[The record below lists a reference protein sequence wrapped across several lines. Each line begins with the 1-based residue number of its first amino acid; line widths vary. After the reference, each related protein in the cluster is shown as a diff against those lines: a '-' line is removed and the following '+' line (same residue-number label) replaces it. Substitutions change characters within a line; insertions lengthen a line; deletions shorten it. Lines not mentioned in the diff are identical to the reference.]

1 MHRGRGSQ
9 SAVAK
14 LESLIG
20 KVENPELR
28 EQLLAA
34 AGEAKSR
41 LDWGLVFERHLP
53 EQTWLLTAPVRMGTV
68 VWERRSAKPRRLR
81 VRAVEGDD
89 LIVVAEAENTTAEKD
104 APTERI
110 RRSEVLVEH
119 DLAQPVYPIPTPI
132 DSIRRAAPERPA
144 HLVIEGENYDALA
157 VLLTTHP
164 RAFDLLYL
172 DPPYNTGARD
182 WSYNNDYVDPN
193 DTYRSSKWLAFMER
207 RLKLA
212 RRLVKDD
219 GVIVVTI
226 DEHEVHHL
234 GMLLETT
241 YADARI
247 QMVTIVINP
256 SGVDQGGL
264 SRVDEY
270 AFFCFFGNAP
280 KPIGLGDD
288 LLADERNVRGAD
300 APIRWESLLR
310 GGDTSARADR
320 PNLFYPVLLDAEE
333 DRVVGVG
340 EPLLEGEPDLDALL
354 DGKRA
359 VWPIRENGTWGRW
372 RNGPAKMRELI
383 ALGFI
388 RVGAESRGRKSR
400 VVYYVPEHLRA
411 KLASGDIVIEGRDGQ
426 GAVVLANKTAPRTA
440 IKTVWHR
447 VRHNAPMS
455 GSQLLLAFMG
465 RQSAFPFPK
474 SLYAVRDTI
483 DILTRDNSDA
493 LILDFFAGSGTTLHA
508 TALLN
513 AEDGGR
519 RRCFLVTNNEVRAT
533 VAADLAKRGIFR
545 GDLEFEAEGVFESA
559 TKPRVTGAI
568 TGMRPDG
575 SPVPGLY
582 FDGREFS
589 EGFSEN
595 VEFFRLDYL
604 DGAEIDYGL
613 RFADLNPLLWM
624 WAGGI
629 GDYEPLDATKP
640 VAIAAASPYAVLFDP
655 AGLPELNRVLADR
668 RDICHVFVVADSPDT
683 YSQVASEV
691 AAGRTTIRL
700 YRTYLDGVRSAVQ

>member
-1 MHRGRGSQ
+1 MHRVVAAQ

-14 LESLIG
+14 LETLIG

-53 EQTWLLTAPVRMGTV
+53 EQTRLLAAPVRMGTV
-68 VWERRSAKPRRLR
+68 VWERRSAQPRRLR
-81 VRAVEGDD
+81 VRAVDGDE
-89 LIVVAEAENTTAEKD
+89 LIVVAEAENTTADKD

-110 RRSEVLVEH
+110 TRNDVLVEH
-119 DLAQPVYPIPTPI
+119 DLAQPVYPVPTPI
-132 DSIRRAAPERPA
+132 DSIRRATPDRPA

-157 VLLTTHP
+157 VLLTTHA

-207 RLKLA
+207 RLKLG

-247 QMVTIVINP
+247 QMVTIVVNP
-256 SGVDQGGL
+256 AGVDQGGL
-264 SRVDEY
+264 SRVEEY
-270 AFFCFFGNAP
+270 AFFCFFGNAK
-280 KPIGLGDD
+280 KPFGLGDD
-288 LLADERNVRGAD
+288 LLAEESRVRTRDSA
-300 APIRWESLLR
+300 IRWEQLLR
-310 GGDTSARADR
+310 AGNNSARADR
-320 PNLFYPVLLDAEE
+320 PNLFYPVFLDPVV
-333 DRVVGVG
+333 DKVVGVG
-340 EPLLEGEPDLDALL
+340 EPLFEGEPDPGALI

-359 VWPIRENGTWGRW
+359 VWPVRENGTWGNW
-372 RNGPAKMRELI
+372 RNSPATMQ
-383 ALGFI
+383 ALLDEGYV
-388 RVGAESRGRKSR
+388 RPGRYSPRRKTW
-400 VVYYVPEHLRA
+400 VIYYVSKKIRSQIE
-411 KLASGDIVIEGRDGQ
+411 SGEILKTERDDNGV
-426 GAVVLANKTAPRTA
+426 VVLAFADVPRVA
-440 IKTVWHR
+440 VKTVWHR

-483 DILTRDNSDA
+483 DILTRDNRDA
-493 LILDFFAGSGTTLHA
+493 LVLDFFAGSGTTLHA

-513 AEDGGR
+513 EQDGGR

-533 VAADLAKRGIFR
+533 VAAELAKHGVYR
-545 GDLEFEAEGVFESA
+545 GDPEFEAEGVFESA
-559 TKPRVTGAI
+559 TKPRVTAAV
-568 TGMRPDG
+568 TGLRPDG

-595 VEFFRLDYL
+595 VEFLRLDYL

-629 GDYEPLDATKP
+629 GDYTALDATLP
-640 VAIAAASPYAVLFDP
+640 VAIAPASPYAVLFDP
-655 AGLPELNRVLADR
+655 AGLLELNRVLADR
-668 RDICHVFVVADSPDT
+668 ADISHVFVVADSPDT

-691 AAGRTTIRL
+691 AAGPTTIRL